1 METRRLGRNGPELP
15 VVGMGTWRVLDVPAA
30 RQAVADAVVTAG
42 LDAGI
47 QVVDSSPMYGRAEAA
62 LSAALGDRRREAFV
76 ATKVWTSSVVG
87 GRGHFSRQLGWFGG
101 RIDLLQVHNLVAWR
115 EHLEWMEP
123 ERSVGNIGRLGATTF
138 QPSTFDT
145 LERVM
150 RTGRIHAIQ
159 VPLNPRERAA
169 EARILPLAA
178 DLGLG
183 VLVMRPFG
191 EGGLLKRRV
200 PAGAGLSR
208 SERLAGGPAP
218 LVPRGPARHRRDPG
232 HGRAR
237 TTRAANVEAASRPP
251 LDPDLRDLI
260 GRLAGG

>member
-15 VVGMGTWRVLDVPAA
+15 VVGMGTWRVLDIPAA

-76 ATKVWTSSVVG
+76 ATKVWTSSVSE

-159 VPLNPRERAA
+159 VPLNPRSATPRRGSCRWPPTSALACSSCARSARAVCSS
-169 EARILPLAA
+169 ARS
-178 DLGLG
+178 
-183 VLVMRPFG
+183 
-191 EGGLLKRRV
+191 RRSWPQPV
-200 PAGAGLSR
+200 
-208 SERLAGGPAP
+208 
-218 LVPRGPARHRRDPG
+218 
-232 HGRAR
+232 
-237 TTRAANVEAASRPP
+237 
-251 LDPDLRDLI
+251 
-260 GRLAGG
+260 